1 MYFYFTHFTRSFL
14 NLRAIGQNETA
25 ILSIPFQFPTVDYSA
40 HCCGVFLPLL
50 GRGGFRK
57 RKAGFLQTKK
67 TLVCGKKMLGERNF
81 KKLAKSLGEMILEKK
96 THLGNHVSFTIS
108 FL

>member
-1 MYFYFTHFTRSFL
+1 MKLLFFL
-14 NLRAIGQNETA
+14 SLFSSLLLI
-25 ILSIPFQFPTVDYSA
+25 ILHIAVGF
-40 HCCGVFLPLL
+40 FLPLL

-67 TLVCGKKMLGERNF
+67 TLVCGKKKLGERNF

-96 THLGNHVSFTIS
+96 KNLGKHVSFTIS